1 MGQSTWG
8 ATQNSDDGPQLEE
21 RELCSYAALILADA
35 GEDVTADNMNKLISA
50 AGANVPSYYVQI
62 FEKVAGMRSPKE
74 MVEDAGKVGSGAP
87 GGAAPAAGS
96 GSAPASAAKKESS
109 SESEGADMAGG
120 GLFGEEEAW

>member
-1 MGQSTWG
+1 MG

-21 RELCSYAALILADA
+21 RGTLLLRSTYPGRRRRGCHGRQHEQAHLSRWGRCAKLLCADLRE
-35 GEDVTADNMNKLISA
+35 GCWHEEPE
-50 AGANVPSYYVQI
+50 G
-62 FEKVAGMRSPKE
+62 

-96 GSAPASAAKKESS
+96 GSAPAAAAKKESS
-109 SESEGADMAGG
+109 SESEGAGMAGG